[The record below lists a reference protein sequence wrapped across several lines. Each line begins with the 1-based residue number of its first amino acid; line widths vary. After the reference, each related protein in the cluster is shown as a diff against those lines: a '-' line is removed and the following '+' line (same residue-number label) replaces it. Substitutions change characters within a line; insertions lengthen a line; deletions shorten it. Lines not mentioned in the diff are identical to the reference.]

1 MHVRQNFPQVRAP
14 APKQIA
20 AAVIGNALEW
30 YDFVVYGFFASV
42 LAQAFFPSR
51 DETASLL
58 LALATFGAGFCTRP
72 LGGLFFGFYADRKGR
87 KAALQLIMFVMT
99 VAIAVIA
106 FAPTYATIGLFAPML
121 IVIGRLLQGF
131 ATGGEFASSTA
142 FLIEVAPAG
151 RRGVYGSLQMVGQGL
166 SILLGTLAGMLVAG
180 VFSVEALHEW
190 AWRLPFF
197 AGLLIGPV
205 GLYVRRHL
213 DETPAFKASPQEH
226 GVARA
231 FLDLVRRRGD
241 RLLAC
246 FAATIGATIS
256 FYVILVYMPTYGKTE
271 MGLSLAQSFVAQ
283 APGLLLLIVLTPLI
297 GALSDAIGRRPL
309 LLASYGMLLLCVYPL
324 FVWLQAERTLL
335 ALTAAQTAFCV
346 ILSGLFGALSTAL
359 AEQFPTHVRTVGL
372 AIAYNVAVMI
382 FGGFAPF
389 IVAWLIDY
397 LATPIAPAFYLI
409 FGAVVGLMGVAGLHE
424 RRHEPGLE

>member
-99 VAIAVIA
+99 AAIAIIA
-106 FAPTYATIGLFAPML
+106 FAPTYATIGLFAPVL

-180 VFSVEALHEW
+180 VFSVEALHDW

-213 DETPAFKASPQEH
+213 DETPAFKASSQEE

-271 MGLSLAQSFVAQ
+271 MGLSLAQSFIAQ

-335 ALTAAQTAFCV
+335 ALAAAQTAFCV

-409 FGAVVGLMGVAGLHE
+409 FGAVIGLMGVAGLHE
-424 RRHEPGLE
+424 RRHAPGLE

>member
-1 MHVRQNFPQVRAP
+1 MNLVDGRTPP
-14 APKQIA
+14 PKQIA

-42 LAQAFFPSR
+42 LAQAFFPSE
-51 DETASLL
+51 DDAAALL
-58 LALATFGAGFCTRP
+58 LALASFGAGFCTRP

-99 VAIAVIA
+99 AAVAAIA
-106 FAPTYATIGLFAPML
+106 FAPTYAAIGVFAPL
-121 IVIGRLLQGF
+121 LVVVGRLLQGF

-151 RRGVYGSLQMVGQGL
+151 RRGLYGSFQMIGQGL
-166 SILLGTLAGMLVAG
+166 SILFGTLAGILVAS
-180 VFSVEALHEW
+180 VFSPDALREW

-205 GLYVRRHL
+205 GVYIRRNL
-213 DETPAFKASPQEH
+213 DETPAFHASPQV
-226 GVARA
+226 GAAIGA

-246 FAATIGATIS
+246 FAATVGATIS

-271 MGLSLAQSFVAQ
+271 MGLSLAQSFIAQ
-283 APGLLLLIVLTPLI
+283 APGLLVLIALTPLI
-297 GALSDAIGRRPL
+297 GAVSDAFGRRPL
-309 LLASYGMLLLCVYPL
+309 LVASNVLLLLCVYPL
-324 FVWLQAERTLL
+324 FVWLQTERSLL
-335 ALTAAQTAFCV
+335 ALIVAQTVFCV

-359 AEQFPTHVRTVGL
+359 AEQFPTHVRTAGL

-389 IVAWLIDY
+389 IVAWLISF
-397 LATPIAPAFYLI
+397 LATPVAPAFYLM
-409 FGAVVGLMGVAGLHE
+409 FGAVVGLLGVAGLRE
-424 RRHEPGLE
+424 RHKEALC

>member
-180 VFSVEALHEW
+180 VFSVEALHDW

-213 DETPAFKASPQEH
+213 EETPAFKASPQDG
-226 GVARA
+226 GVAVA

-271 MGLSLAQSFVAQ
+271 MGLSLAQSFIAQ
-283 APGLLLLIVLTPLI
+283 APGLVLLIVLTPLI

-335 ALTAAQTAFCV
+335 ALTVAQTAFCV

-424 RRHEPGLE
+424 RRDEWLD

>member
-1 MHVRQNFPQVRAP
+1 MHMRQNFPQVRAP

-166 SILLGTLAGMLVAG
+166 SILLGTLAGMVVAG
-180 VFSVEALHEW
+180 VFSAEALHAW

-205 GLYVRRHL
+205 GLYVRRYL
-213 DETPAFKASPQEH
+213 DETPAFQASPQKDDM
-226 GVARA
+226 ARA

-271 MGLSLAQSFVAQ
+271 MGLSLAQSFIAQ
-283 APGLLLLIVLTPLI
+283 APGLVLLIVLTPLI

-335 ALTAAQTAFCV
+335 ALTVAQTAFCV

-389 IVAWLIDY
+389 IAAWLIDY

-424 RRHEPGLE
+424 RRDEWLD

>member
-1 MHVRQNFPQVRAP
+1 
-14 APKQIA
+14 
-20 AAVIGNALEW
+20 
-30 YDFVVYGFFASV
+30 
-42 LAQAFFPSR
+42 
-51 DETASLL
+51 
-58 LALATFGAGFCTRP
+58 
-72 LGGLFFGFYADRKGR
+72 
-87 KAALQLIMFVMT
+87 
-99 VAIAVIA
+99 
-106 FAPTYATIGLFAPML
+106 
-121 IVIGRLLQGF
+121 LQGF

-142 FLIEVAPAG
+142 FLIEVAPGG

-166 SILLGTLAGMLVAG
+166 SILLGTLAGMVVAG
-180 VFSVEALHEW
+180 VFSVEALHDW

-197 AGLLIGPV
+197 SGLLIGPV

-213 DETPAFKASPQEH
+213 EETPAFKASPQNDDL
-226 GVARA
+226 ARA

-271 MGLSLAQSFVAQ
+271 MGLSLAQSFIAQ
-283 APGLLLLIVLTPLI
+283 APGLVLLIVMTPFV

-397 LATPIAPAFYLI
+397 LATPIAPAFYLM

-424 RRHEPGLE
+424 RRDEWLD

>member
-1 MHVRQNFPQVRAP
+1 M
-14 APKQIA
+14 QIA

-42 LAQAFFPSR
+42 LAQAFFPSG
-51 DETASLL
+51 DDTAALL
-58 LALATFGAGFCTRP
+58 LALASFGAGFFTRP

-99 VAIAVIA
+99 AAVAVIA
-106 FAPTYATIGLFAPML
+106 FAPTYATIGVYAPL
-121 IVIGRLLQGF
+121 LVVIGRLLQGF

-142 FLIEVAPAG
+142 YLIEVAPAG
-151 RRGVYGSLQMVGQGL
+151 RRGLYGSLQMVGQGV
-166 SILLGTLAGMLVAG
+166 SILLGTLAGIVVAS
-180 VFSVEALHEW
+180 VFSAEALNEW
-190 AWRLPFF
+190 AWRLPFV

-205 GLYVRRHL
+205 GVYIRRSL
-213 DETPAFKASPQEH
+213 DETHAFETSPRI
-226 GVARA
+226 GGAMKA

-246 FAATIGATIS
+246 FATTTGATIS
-256 FYVILVYMPTYGKTE
+256 FYVILVYMPTYGKTAL
-271 MGLSLAQSFVAQ
+271 GLSLKESFVAE
-283 APGLLLLIVLTPLI
+283 APGLLLLIALTPLI
-297 GALSDAIGRRPL
+297 GALSDKIGRRPL

-324 FVWLQAERTLL
+324 FAWLQVAPSL
-335 ALTAAQTAFCV
+335 AKLTIAQTAFCF

-359 AEQFPTHVRTVGL
+359 AEQFPTHIRTSGL

-389 IVAWLIDY
+389 IVAWLIGV
-397 LATPIAPAFYLI
+397 LATPVAPAFYLM
-409 FGAVVGLMGVAGLHE
+409 FGAAIGLVGVAGLRE
-424 RRHEPGLE
+424 RRGERLD

>member
-180 VFSVEALHEW
+180 VFSAEALHDW

-213 DETPAFKASPQEH
+213 DETPAFKASPQEE
-226 GVARA
+226 GAARA

-271 MGLSLAQSFVAQ
+271 MGLSLAQSFIAQ
-283 APGLLLLIVLTPLI
+283 APGLVLLIVLTPLI

-324 FVWLQAERTLL
+324 FIWLQAERTLL
-335 ALTAAQTAFCV
+335 ALTVAQTAFCV

-397 LATPIAPAFYLI
+397 LAMPIAPAFYLM
-409 FGAVVGLMGVAGLHE
+409 FGAVVGLLGVAGLHE
-424 RRHEPGLE
+424 RRDEWLD

>member
-1 MHVRQNFPQVRAP
+1 MHMRQKLRQVTAP

-51 DETASLL
+51 DEAASLL
-58 LALATFGAGFCTRP
+58 LAFATFGAGFCTRP

-99 VAIAVIA
+99 AAIAVIA
-106 FAPTYATIGLFAPML
+106 FAPTYARIGLFAPML
-121 IVIGRLLQGF
+121 VVIGRLLQGF

-142 FLIEVAPAG
+142 FLIEVAPVG

-166 SILLGTLAGMLVAG
+166 SILLGTLAGMVVAS
-180 VFSVEALHEW
+180 VFSAEALHDW

-213 DETPAFKASPQEH
+213 EETPAFKASPQD
-226 GVARA
+226 GGAAVA

-283 APGLLLLIVLTPLI
+283 APGLVLLIVMTPFI

-335 ALTAAQTAFCV
+335 ALTVTQTAFCV

-397 LATPIAPAFYLI
+397 LATPIAPAFYLM
-409 FGAVVGLMGVAGLHE
+409 FGAVVGLLGVAGLHE
-424 RRHEPGLE
+424 RRNEWLD

>member
-1 MHVRQNFPQVRAP
+1 
-14 APKQIA
+14 
-20 AAVIGNALEW
+20 
-30 YDFVVYGFFASV
+30 
-42 LAQAFFPSR
+42 
-51 DETASLL
+51 L

-180 VFSVEALHEW
+180 VFSVEALHDW

-213 DETPAFKASPQEH
+213 EETPAFKASPQDG
-226 GVARA
+226 GVAVA
-231 FLDLVRRRGD
+231 FLDLIRRRGD

-271 MGLSLAQSFVAQ
+271 MGLSLAQSFIAQ
-283 APGLLLLIVLTPLI
+283 APGLVLLIVLTPLI

-309 LLASYGMLLLCVYPL
+309 LLASDGMLLLCVYPL

-335 ALTAAQTAFCV
+335 ALTVAQTAFCV

>member
-1 MHVRQNFPQVRAP
+1 MHVRQDFPQVRAP

-180 VFSVEALHEW
+180 VFSVEALHDW

-213 DETPAFKASPQEH
+213 EETPAFKASPQDG
-226 GVARA
+226 GVAVA

-271 MGLSLAQSFVAQ
+271 MGLSLAQSFIAQ
-283 APGLLLLIVLTPLI
+283 APGLVLLIVLTPLI

-335 ALTAAQTAFCV
+335 ALTVAQTAFCV

-424 RRHEPGLE
+424 RRDEWLD

>member
-1 MHVRQNFPQVRAP
+1 MHVRQDFPQVRAP

-180 VFSVEALHEW
+180 VFSVEALHDW

-213 DETPAFKASPQEH
+213 EETPAFKASPQDG
-226 GVARA
+226 GVAVA
-231 FLDLVRRRGD
+231 FLDLIRRRGD

-271 MGLSLAQSFVAQ
+271 MGLSLAQSFIAQ
-283 APGLLLLIVLTPLI
+283 APGLVLLIVLTPLI

-335 ALTAAQTAFCV
+335 ALTVAQTAFCV

>member
-99 VAIAVIA
+99 AAIAVIA

-180 VFSVEALHEW
+180 AFSVEALHDW

-197 AGLLIGPV
+197 AGLLIGPI

-213 DETPAFKASPQEH
+213 DETPAFKASPQEE

-256 FYVILVYMPTYGKTE
+256 FYVILIYMPTYGKTE
-271 MGLSLAQSFVAQ
+271 MGLSLAQSFIAQ

-409 FGAVVGLMGVAGLHE
+409 FGATVGLMGVAGLHE
-424 RRHEPGLE
+424 RRDAPGLE

>member
-180 VFSVEALHEW
+180 VFSVEALHDW

-213 DETPAFKASPQEH
+213 EETPAFKASPQDG
-226 GVARA
+226 GVAVA
-231 FLDLVRRRGD
+231 FLDLIRRRGD

-271 MGLSLAQSFVAQ
+271 MGLSLAQSFIAQ
-283 APGLLLLIVLTPLI
+283 APGLVLLIVLTPLI

-335 ALTAAQTAFCV
+335 ALTVAQTAFCV

>member
-1 MHVRQNFPQVRAP
+1 MDMRQNLHQVRAP

-106 FAPTYATIGLFAPML
+106 FAPTYAAIGLFAPML

-180 VFSVEALHEW
+180 VFSVEALHDW

-213 DETPAFKASPQEH
+213 DETPAFKASPQDG
-226 GVARA
+226 GVAGA

-271 MGLSLAQSFVAQ
+271 MGLSLAQSFIAQ
-283 APGLLLLIVLTPLI
+283 APGLVLLIVLTPLI

-335 ALTAAQTAFCV
+335 ALTVAQTAFCV

-409 FGAVVGLMGVAGLHE
+409 FGATVGLMGVAGLHE
-424 RRHEPGLE
+424 RRDESLY

>member
-151 RRGVYGSLQMVGQGL
+151 RRGVLRLSADGGAGSVDP
-166 SILLGTLAGMLVAG
+166 ARDAC
-180 VFSVEALHEW
+180 
-190 AWRLPFF
+190 
-197 AGLLIGPV
+197 
-205 GLYVRRHL
+205 RH
-213 DETPAFKASPQEH
+213 
-226 GVARA
+226 G
-231 FLDLVRRRGD
+231 RRR
-241 RLLAC
+241 RL
-246 FAATIGATIS
+246 F
-256 FYVILVYMPTYGKTE
+256 
-271 MGLSLAQSFVAQ
+271 
-283 APGLLLLIVLTPLI
+283 
-297 GALSDAIGRRPL
+297 R
-309 LLASYGMLLLCVYPL
+309 
-324 FVWLQAERTLL
+324 
-335 ALTAAQTAFCV
+335 
-346 ILSGLFGALSTAL
+346 
-359 AEQFPTHVRTVGL
+359 
-372 AIAYNVAVMI
+372 
-382 FGGFAPF
+382 
-389 IVAWLIDY
+389 
-397 LATPIAPAFYLI
+397 
-409 FGAVVGLMGVAGLHE
+409 
-424 RRHEPGLE
+424 

>member
-99 VAIAVIA
+99 AAIAIIA
-106 FAPTYATIGLFAPML
+106 FAPTYATIGLFAPVL

-180 VFSVEALHEW
+180 VFSVEALHDW

-213 DETPAFKASPQEH
+213 DETPAFKASSQEE

-271 MGLSLAQSFVAQ
+271 MGLSLAQSFIAQ

-409 FGAVVGLMGVAGLHE
+409 FGATVGLMGVAGLHE
-424 RRHEPGLE
+424 RRDAPGLE

>member
-180 VFSVEALHEW
+180 VFSAEALHDW

-213 DETPAFKASPQEH
+213 DETPAFKASPQEE
-226 GVARA
+226 GAARA

-271 MGLSLAQSFVAQ
+271 MGLSLAQSFIAQ
-283 APGLLLLIVLTPLI
+283 APGLVLLIVLTPLI

-324 FVWLQAERTLL
+324 FIWLQAERTLL
-335 ALTAAQTAFCV
+335 ALTVAQTAFCA

-397 LATPIAPAFYLI
+397 LATPIAPAFYLM

-424 RRHEPGLE
+424 RRHEWLD

>member
-180 VFSVEALHEW
+180 VFSAEALHDW

-213 DETPAFKASPQEH
+213 DETPAFKASPQEE
-226 GVARA
+226 GAARA

-324 FVWLQAERTLL
+324 FIWLQAERTLL
-335 ALTAAQTAFCV
+335 ALTVAQTAFCV

-397 LATPIAPAFYLI
+397 LATPIAPAFYLM

-424 RRHEPGLE
+424 RRDEWLD

>member
-1 MHVRQNFPQVRAP
+1 MNLRQARTP

-42 LAQAFFPSR
+42 LAQAFFPSG
-51 DETASLL
+51 DDTAAL
-58 LALATFGAGFCTRP
+58 LAALASFGAGFCTRP
-72 LGGLFFGFYADRKGR
+72 LGGLFFGLYADRKGR

-99 VAIAVIA
+99 AAVAVIA
-106 FAPTYATIGLFAPML
+106 FAPTYATIGVYAPML
-121 IVIGRLLQGF
+121 VVIGRLLQGF

-142 FLIEVAPAG
+142 YLIEVAPAG
-151 RRGVYGSLQMVGQGL
+151 RRGLYGSLQMVGQGA
-166 SILLGTLAGMLVAG
+166 SILLGTLAGIVVAG
-180 VFSVEALHEW
+180 AFSAEALHDW
-190 AWRLPFF
+190 AWRLPFA

-205 GLYVRRHL
+205 GVYIRRSL
-213 DETPAFKASPQEH
+213 DETLAFQASPSS
-226 GVARA
+226 GARAA
-231 FLDLVRRRGD
+231 FLDLVRRQGD

-246 FAATIGATIS
+246 FAATAGATIS

-271 MGLSLAQSFVAQ
+271 MGLSLTQSFIAE
-283 APGLLLLIVLTPLI
+283 APGLILLIALTPLI
-297 GALSDAIGRRPL
+297 GALSDKIGRRPL

-324 FVWLQAERTLL
+324 FAWLQVDRSL
-335 ALTAAQTAFCV
+335 ANLTIAQTAFCV

-359 AEQFPTHVRTVGL
+359 AEQFPTHIRTSGL

-389 IVAWLIDY
+389 VVAWLIGF
-397 LATPIAPAFYLI
+397 LVTPVAPAYYLM
-409 FGAVVGLMGVAGLHE
+409 FGAVVGLIGVSGLRE
-424 RRHEPGLE
+424 RRKEA

>member
-180 VFSVEALHEW
+180 VFSVEALHDW

-213 DETPAFKASPQEH
+213 EETPAFTASPQDG
-226 GVARA
+226 GVAVA
-231 FLDLVRRRGD
+231 FRDLVRRRGD

-271 MGLSLAQSFVAQ
+271 MGLSLAQSFIAQ
-283 APGLLLLIVLTPLI
+283 APGLVLLIVLTPLI

-335 ALTAAQTAFCV
+335 ALTVAQTAFCV

-424 RRHEPGLE
+424 RRDEWLD